1 MVRKLARDAPALPG
15 SPHVLILIAVLTT
28 DDRPRRIRG
37 LADSVYAMD
46 ETRASSSAMSLD
58 AAGELSRTD
67 KRPPIYPHCVINP
80 SRPSPS
86 GWGATHPAA
95 RTRPDSPSR
104 LPTPVLRA
112 SSIIFV
118 QVRELQSRDG
128 GERITGVAG
137 WPGGGLEKRKTRFLP
152 LSPLLPGMPLR
163 DYAATHRWI
172 TNDRWAIS
180 GLTLIYGVF
189 GFTWRVIVKRMKT
202 RV

>member
-1 MVRKLARDAPALPG
+1 MTVHDG
-15 SPHVLILIAVLTT
+15 F
-28 DDRPRRIRG
+28 
-37 LADSVYAMD
+37 ADSRNRSSHAMD

-67 KRPPIYPHCVINP
+67 KHPPIYPHCVINP
-80 SRPSPS
+80 FRSPPS

-128 GERITGVAG
+128 GERITGIAG
-137 WPGGGLEKRKTRFLP
+137 WPGGGLEKRKTCFLP
-152 LSPLLPGMPLR
+152 LFPLLPGMSLR
-163 DYAATHRWI
+163 DYAAMHRWI
-172 TNDRWAIS
+172 NDR
-180 GLTLIYGVF
+180 
-189 GFTWRVIVKRMKT
+189 
-202 RV
+202 